1 MAYNLYLVI
10 ILSFYSSG
18 TFMFC
23 SCYRQET
30 EMSMLEHNV
39 PQTGDYKSYTW
50 HIFAGRGKSC
60 GSNGLIVPQGD
71 FHVSLRACVNHSG
84 YFRSPSHLSDSKST
98 GGLEKIVT
106 YNQRHL
112 PLCLITDPQR
122 LSSWPQITLPS
133 HRNRKL
139 SHKTELDEIIGLSA

>member
-1 MAYNLYLVI
+1 MACNLYLVI

-122 LSSWPQITLPS
+122 LSS
-133 HRNRKL
+133 
-139 SHKTELDEIIGLSA
+139 

>member
-1 MAYNLYLVI
+1 
-10 ILSFYSSG
+10 
-18 TFMFC
+18 
-23 SCYRQET
+23 
-30 EMSMLEHNV
+30 MLEHNV
-39 PQTGDYKSYTW
+39 PQTGDYKFYTW

-122 LSSWPQITLPS
+122 LSS
-133 HRNRKL
+133 
-139 SHKTELDEIIGLSA
+139 